1 MRYVKLHTD
10 HVFSCPSYPRHVDSD
25 QAEVRSAAL
34 DAVGSCYVSL
44 DMDPSRIHRL
54 MGSVNDKTKTLVEEV
69 NLALVSGLNPT
80 VARLEMI
87 TYCGGVGVAL
97 RASRWAGVIYIYY
110 APKRVALK
118 ITYW

>member
-1 MRYVKLHTD
+1 M
-10 HVFSCPSYPRHVDSD
+10 DSD

-69 NLALVSGLNPT
+69 NLALVCGLDPT
-80 VARLEMI
+80 VARLEII
-87 TYCGGVGVAL
+87 TYCCGGVGVAL
-97 RASRWAGVIYIYY
+97 RASRWAGVIYIRSIY
-110 APKRVALK
+110 
-118 ITYW
+118 